1 MVYPLDL
8 GSSVLDIVGSS
19 PTTPTKI
26 ICAVRRAGSI
36 PVARTKKRGVAQF
49 GRARALGARCRRFKS
64 CHPDHLVIFIE

>member
-26 ICAVRRAGSI
+26 ICVERCAGSS
-36 PVARTKKRGVAQF
+36 PVARTKILALHGGWVAVEVQNA
-49 GRARALGARCRRFKS
+49 GSQEYPILAA
-64 CHPDHLVIFIE
+64 